1 MSRQS
6 ATSGSRFPSTR
17 IAGERLARR
26 SLRTLAAAAAALVV
40 AATVAMPAADLG
52 SASLAASYDPA
63 SAVSAQG
70 GTSSSSDF
78 VPTPAQIAA
87 AMADYAHWQC
97 PTNNLICTKVRGR
110 AKALTVVAFGDSSI
124 GSMDVGLTE
133 WARRV
138 GVTYVL
144 AASGGCDASGEPR
157 TQSTTQVVK
166 GPMDAKCQARYATI
180 VKQVAALP
188 APLLVLVT
196 DVSENRSIVLPNGS
210 IAPFGTP
217 AHQQAVEA
225 GLDAL
230 VRRLNRPGVTVA
242 LMTPAA
248 HTLKPK
254 CTAATPSGDCAL
266 APLAADW
273 AAQAKV
279 ATMFADVAA
288 RHPKLVRVIALG
300 GIVCPSGGP
309 CSSWQGST
317 LLRWDGIHYTRPG
330 SRLVVA
336 AMIRRLRAAGISV
349 PR

>member
-6 ATSGSRFPSTR
+6 ATSGSRFPSPR
-17 IAGERLARR
+17 IAHERLARR
-26 SLRTLAAAAAALVV
+26 SFPSLVAAAAAIVV
-40 AATVAMPAADLG
+40 AATVSMSATGLG
-52 SASLAASYDPA
+52 STSLAAPA
-63 SAVSAQG
+63 APARSV
-70 GTSSSSDF
+70 TVDF
-78 VPTPAQIAA
+78 VPTPSQIAA
-87 AMADYAHWQC
+87 AMADNEHWQC
-97 PTNNLICTKVRGR
+97 PTNNFICTKVRGR
-110 AKALTVVAFGDSSI
+110 AGSLTVVAFGDSSI
-124 GSMDVGLTE
+124 GSMDVGLAE

-144 AASGGCDASGEPR
+144 AASGGCDASGQHR
-157 TQSTTQVVK
+157 TQSTTHVVL

-180 VKQVAALP
+180 VNQVAALP

-196 DVSENRSIVLPNGS
+196 DVSENRSIVLPTGS
-210 IAPFGTP
+210 IAAFGTQ
-217 AHQQAVEA
+217 AHGQAVEA
-225 GLDAL
+225 GLDAF
-230 VRRLNRPGVTVA
+230 VRRLNRRGVTVV
-242 LMTPAA
+242 LMKPAA

-254 CTAATPSGDCAL
+254 CTAVAPSGDCAL

-300 GIVCPSGGP
+300 DIVCPSGGP
-309 CSSWQGST
+309 CLSWQGST
-317 LLRWDGIHYTRPG
+317 LMRWDGIHYTRPG

-336 AMIRRLRAAGISV
+336 AVIQRLRAAGIAV